1 MEEHRLL
8 QESLLKSEN
17 EFSSELLE
25 EDDDDHV
32 LLIEQSWFHKERSF
46 RLATLGVILLALA
59 VSLVINAVLW
69 SQANKLDTDAF
80 CNVHTSQSR
89 PPLLDKKRMTYSTV
103 EFNGT
108 FAKQNIYRQPPSPE
122 VDAAWEALGT
132 DYRPLIIKEGEEAF
146 NAGLEP
152 GYHIK
157 RSPELGGGF
166 PVQVEGLHHL
176 HCLNLL
182 RQTLYWNYDYYNKK
196 GTGAFMNDDE
206 PFRSHI
212 GHCVDILRQ
221 QLMCTAD
228 FNVFGQVWVTDIDAA
243 FPDFMTKHK
252 CKDFDAIRQWA
263 HDGQITEKQMQD
275 ERFLMREA
283 GDIAVASIP

>member
-17 EFSSELLE
+17 EFSHELLD
-25 EDDDDHV
+25 EDDHDHV
-32 LLIEQSWFHKERSF
+32 LLIEQSWFHKERSL

-69 SQANKLDTDAF
+69 SQAKKLDTDAI
-80 CNVHTSQSR
+80 CNVHSSQSR
-89 PPLLDKKRMTYSTV
+89 PPLLDKTRMTYSTV
-103 EFNGT
+103 EFN
-108 FAKQNIYRQPPSPE
+108 
-122 VDAAWEALGT
+122 D
-132 DYRPLIIKEGEEAF
+132 RPLIIKEGEEAF
-146 NAGLEP
+146 HAGLEP

-182 RQTLYWNYDYYNKK
+182 RQTLYWNYDYYNKQ
-196 GTGAFMNDDE
+196 GTGAFMNDDG

-243 FPDFMTKHK
+243 FPDFVTKHK

-275 ERFLMREA
+275 ERFLMREP
-283 GDIAVASIP
+283 GDIAVASTP

>member
-8 QESLLKSEN
+8 QETLLKSES
-17 EFSSELLE
+17 EFSNELLD
-25 EDDDDHV
+25 EDGDDHV
-32 LLIEQSWFHKERSF
+32 LLIDQSWFHKGRSL

-69 SQANKLDTDAF
+69 SRAKKLDTDAI

-89 PPLLDKKRMTYSTV
+89 PPLLDKTRMTYSTV
-103 EFNGT
+103 DFNGT
-108 FAKQNIYRQPPSPE
+108 FAKQNIYRQAPSPE

-132 DYRPLIIKEGEEAF
+132 DYRPLIIKEGQEAF
-146 NAGLEP
+146 NAGLKP

-166 PVQVEGLHHL
+166 PVQ
-176 HCLNLL
+176 NLL
-182 RQTLYWNYDYYNKK
+182 RQTLYWNYDYYNEK
-196 GTGAFMNDDE
+196 GTGAFMNDDG

-221 QLMCTAD
+221 QLVCTAD

-252 CKDFDAIRQWA
+252 CKDFNAIRQWA

-275 ERFLMREA
+275 ERFLMRAA
-283 GDIAVASIP
+283 GDVAVASIP